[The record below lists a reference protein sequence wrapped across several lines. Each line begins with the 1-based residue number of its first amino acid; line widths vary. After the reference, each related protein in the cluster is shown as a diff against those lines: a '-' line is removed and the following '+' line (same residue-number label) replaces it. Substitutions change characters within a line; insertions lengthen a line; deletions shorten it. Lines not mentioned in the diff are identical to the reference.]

1 MKYLMNELEIF
12 IIDGE
17 DNIVI
22 RDKNNVFD
30 SIIQYKEENPFFVYK
45 KKKYYLKD
53 LTPVTLK
60 TLKDKQKNNQYISP
74 FEIEQVVNQEEKFKI
89 KERVADE
96 IYISELKSTE
106 ENGLEK
112 HFIYKKSEKSDII
125 EVENISLD
133 NIFKVNPLG
142 LSMLFRLNMATIL

>member
-1 MKYLMNELEIF
+1 MKYLMDELEVF
-12 IIDGE
+12 IVDGE
-17 DNIVI
+17 DDIVI
-22 RDKNNVFD
+22 CDKNNVFD

-53 LTPVTLK
+53 LIPVTLE

-112 HFIYKKSEKSDII
+112 HFIHKKSEKSDII

-142 LSMLFRLNMATIL
+142 LSMLFRLNMTTIL